1 MRYVIGIEW
10 CIDAIKDT
18 ADGFINGYLSHIVED
33 ILDQTNIWNVD
44 YFEEWLN
51 RKVRV
56 CVVDAIIHLV
66 FFDNYALS
74 GDHFTKAYEGM
85 IDEIIYL
92 LAHDRAVDHGIFISN
107 DPYACLS
114 DEETDIV
121 EDRLMDYATIIANVI
136 IQYMSDMRIMDMS
149 YMEEIIYE
157 INSLISATTAGVIL
171 LEDRLSIHHPG
182 RFVTVESKRGRLHG
196 KISR

>member
-18 ADGFINGYLSHIVED
+18 ADGFINGYLNHIVED
-33 ILDQTNIWNVD
+33 IIDQTNIWNVD
-44 YFEEWLN
+44 YFQEWLK
-51 RKVRV
+51 RKIRV
-56 CVVDAIIHLV
+56 CTVDAIIHLI

-74 GDHFTKAYEGM
+74 GDHFTKAYGGM
-85 IDEIIYL
+85 VDELIYL
-92 LAHDRAVDHGIFISN
+92 LTHDRAVDHGILIGD
-107 DPYACLS
+107 DPYACLA
-114 DEETDIV
+114 DEDSEIV

-136 IQYMSDMRIMDMS
+136 VQYMSDMRIMDMS

-171 LEDRLSIHHPG
+171 LEDRL
-182 RFVTVESKRGRLHG
+182 TVQHASRCVVVENRRGRNPWQD
-196 KISR
+196 